1 MMMTP
6 MKSFLFV
13 AISVFLFQ
21 PCLADTYKWV
31 DDNGGLHFT
40 DDITQVPERY
50 RSKIDKLETQHATTG
65 AKPGAAPAASQ
76 TEGAYKDRLGR
87 GEEYWRASVEE
98 GRKKLAEAQAR
109 LESLRAAYNE
119 LTDKVN
125 VSQNSVQRATYR
137 KERDQLRSEM
147 DLCKNQ
153 IEEAKVMLEKKI
165 PEEAELYKAKPEWV
179 KQ

>member
-1 MMMTP
+1 MMAP
-6 MKSFLFV
+6 RRCFLFV
-13 AISVFLFQ
+13 VLSVLLFQ

-31 DDNGGLHFT
+31 DDHGGVHFT
-40 DDITQVPERY
+40 DDISQVPERY
-50 RSKIDKLETQHATTG
+50 RSKIDKLEVQQATPGTQS
-65 AKPGAAPAASQ
+65 GAAPPATQ
-76 TEGAYKDRLGR
+76 TGGAYRDRLGR

-98 GRKKLAEAQAR
+98 WRKKLTEAQAR
-109 LESLRAAYNE
+109 LEGLRTTYNE

-125 VSQNSVQRATYR
+125 MSQNSVQRATYR

-165 PEEAELYKAKPEWV
+165 PEEAEFYKAKPEWV